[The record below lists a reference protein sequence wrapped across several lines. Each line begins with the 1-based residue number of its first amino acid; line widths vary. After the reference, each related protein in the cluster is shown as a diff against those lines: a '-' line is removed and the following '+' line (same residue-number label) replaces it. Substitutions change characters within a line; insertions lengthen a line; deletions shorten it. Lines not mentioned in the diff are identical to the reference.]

1 MPAGLNDAYTLPE
14 PALQYGNG
22 RSPQE
27 INDKWVQLVR
37 DAVELARAD
46 PGGADFSQFNSY
58 LFLHAGYGHES
69 GRLNDI
75 RSVFLSADDFESSAA
90 GGPVLA
96 DGVEI
101 REAWILPEAVEG
113 SDRAGAGLNGLMA
126 KFFGHQLGLP
136 GLSNFAAGLPGV
148 GGWSLMDGGPNR
160 LGFLLQGGEL
170 QTLFGFVPP
179 HPIAWSKARL
189 GWIAPLV
196 VRRDTAVAVAATDRA
211 GAPGQHKAVRVP
223 VSATEYFLIEN
234 RQRRGNAAL
243 PEGLEPP
250 FAGTAVTWI
259 EPEQVEFSGS
269 GDSGGDPEAG
279 DMTGVWLG
287 VEEYDAFVPGSGILV
302 WHVDEAVI
310 AAREAEGGINND
322 RVLPGIAL
330 EEADGERD
338 IGNPFFDRQDVT
350 DGSPADP
357 FFAGEGRGGIRSK
370 TLFGPGTTPNTAAN
384 TGVASGIRIE
394 VLSPLA
400 DAMTVGI
407 RFDGPLPGWPA
418 SLPAG
423 TRLRAADLDGD
434 GAAELLAEN
443 DRGVHLF
450 AAGRAAV
457 SGSFT
462 GACLAAAAG
471 RPGEPGL
478 VFAASGRDVAAYHP
492 QQDAPLWSA
501 SLGEEAVTGL
511 YSGPGGLA
519 PEAVLAVA
527 AASRIE
533 LLSADTGEVQA
544 GADLTGAAALG
555 LLPDGGGSAQLLIT
569 TAGAVSTLGPD
580 GLRQLW
586 EPAGDSPLLPSVSG
600 DLGGGSG
607 GEIISV
613 DTGGQVTALNA
624 EGAVLWQV
632 MLAHGADAPAAL
644 GDVDGDGTL
653 EIAVATGAA
662 VDLLRENGRRMPSF
676 PVEFPEHQKLGTT
689 AGEPLLA
696 DLDGDGRQEILA
708 AASAG
713 AVAGIDDDGSPLGGF
728 PVLAAAA
735 IRSTPVAA
743 DLDGD
748 GGLELAVLAGDFA
761 CAWDAERLAPGLG
774 GSGTAAWGQGAAD
787 AQGSRAVRGER
798 SPAALP
804 GVALLPADRAYCY
817 PNPVGPLDRAHLR
830 YYLSRPAALELEV
843 FDAIGRRVEKRR
855 WKAGSPQAEPGENEI
870 TWSTGNYESGL
881 YLCRLEA
888 SGADGS
894 RGRVIVRMAVA
905 R

>member
-1 MPAGLNDAYTLPE
+1 M
-14 PALQYGNG
+14 
-22 RSPQE
+22 
-27 INDKWVQLVR
+27 R
-37 DAVELARAD
+37 DAVELARDD
-46 PGGADFSQFNSY
+46 PGGPDFSRFDSY
-58 LFLHAGYGHES
+58 LFLHAGYGHEA
-69 GRLNDI
+69 GQLNDI
-75 RSVFLSADDFESSAA
+75 LSVFLSADDFESSAA
-90 GGPVLA
+90 GGPVPA

-113 SDRAGAGLNGLMA
+113 SDRAEAGLNGLMA

-136 GLSNFAAGLPGV
+136 GLSNFAAGLPGA
-148 GGWSLMDGGPNR
+148 GGWSLMDVGPNR
-160 LGFLLQGGEL
+160 VGFLLQGGEL

-189 GWIAPLV
+189 GWIEPLV
-196 VRRDTAVAVAATDRA
+196 VRRDTAVAVAATDRTV
-211 GAPGQHKAVRVP
+211 APGQHKAVQVP

-234 RQRRGNAAL
+234 RQRRGNADL
-243 PEGLEPP
+243 PEGVEPP

-259 EPEQVEFSGS
+259 EPDQVEFSGS
-269 GDSGGDPEAG
+269 GDSDGD

-287 VEEYDAFVPGSGILV
+287 VEEYDAFVPGSGILI

-322 RVLPGIAL
+322 RVFPGIAL
-330 EEADGERD
+330 EEADGERE
-338 IGNPFFDRQDVT
+338 IGNAFFDRQDVT
-350 DGSPADP
+350 EGSPADP
-357 FFAGEGRGGIRSK
+357 FFAGEGRGGILSK
-370 TLFGPGTTPNTAAN
+370 TLFGPGTTPNSGAN

-400 DAMTVGI
+400 DAMEVAI
-407 RFDGPLPGWPA
+407 RFDGPLPGWPV

-423 TRLRAADLDGD
+423 ARLQAADLDGD
-434 GAAELLAEN
+434 GAAELLAQS

-450 AAGRAAV
+450 AGGRANV
-457 SGSFT
+457 SDSFPGT
-462 GACLAAAAG
+462 FLAAASG
-471 RPGEPGL
+471 SPGEPGP
-478 VFAASGRDVAAYHP
+478 VFVASGGEVAASLP
-492 QQDAPLWSA
+492 LQDGPLWSA
-501 SLGEEAVTGL
+501 SLAEEAVLGL
-511 YSGPGGLA
+511 YSGPGGLS

-527 AASRIE
+527 TGSRIE
-533 LLSADTGEVQA
+533 LLKADTGEVLA
-544 GADLTGAAALG
+544 GAGLTGAVALG

-569 TAGAVSTLGPD
+569 TPDAVSVLGPE
-580 GLRQLW
+580 GPRRIW
-586 EPAGDSPLLPSVSG
+586 EPAGESPLLPSVAG

-613 DTGGQVTALNA
+613 DAGGKVSALSG
-624 EGAVLWQV
+624 EGAVLWQA
-632 MLAHGADAPAAL
+632 MLPHGADAPAAL
-644 GDVDGDGTL
+644 GDVDGDGSL
-653 EIAVATGAA
+653 EIAVASGAA
-662 VDLLRENGRRMPSF
+662 VDLLRENGHRMPSF
-676 PVEFPEHQKLGTT
+676 PVEFPRHQKLGTT
-689 AGEPLLA
+689 EWEPLLA

-713 AVAGIDDDGSPLGGF
+713 AIAGIDDDGGQLGGF

-735 IRSTPVAA
+735 ISSTPVAA

-748 GGLELAVLAGDFA
+748 GVLELAALAGDFA
-761 CAWDAERLAPGLG
+761 HAWDAERLAPGLG
-774 GSGTAAWGQGAAD
+774 GRGTAVWGQGGAD

-804 GVALLPADRAYCY
+804 GDPLLPADKAYCY
-817 PNPVGPLDRAHLR
+817 PNPVGSLDRAHLR
-830 YYLSRPAALELEV
+830 FFLSQPADLVLEV

-855 WKAGSPQAEPGENEI
+855 WNAGSPQAAPGENEI
-870 TWSTGNYESGL
+870 TWATGDYESGL

-894 RGRVIVRMAVA
+894 RGHVIVRMAVA

>member
-1 MPAGLNDAYTLPE
+1 M
-14 PALQYGNG
+14 QYGNG

-27 INDKWVQLVR
+27 ITDKWVQLVR

-46 PGGADFSQFNSY
+46 AGGPDFSRFDSY

-75 RSVFLSADDFESSAA
+75 RSVFLPADDFEGSAA
-90 GGPVLA
+90 GGPILA

-148 GGWSLMDGGPNR
+148 GGWSLMDVGPNR
-160 LGFLLQGGEL
+160 VGFLLQGGEL
-170 QTLFGFVPP
+170 RTLFGFVPP

-189 GWIAPLV
+189 GWIEPLV
-196 VRRDTAVAVAATDRA
+196 VRRDTAVAVAATDRTVA
-211 GAPGQHKAVRVP
+211 RGQHKAVKVP

-234 RQRRGNAAL
+234 RQRRGNADL
-243 PEGLEPP
+243 PEGVEPP

-259 EPEQVEFSGS
+259 EPGQVEFSGS
-269 GDSGGDPEAG
+269 GGADGDG
-279 DMTGVWLG
+279 MTGVWLG
-287 VEEYDAFVPGSGILV
+287 VEEYDAFVPGSGILI
-302 WHVDEAVI
+302 WHVDEGVI

-322 RVLPGIAL
+322 RVFPGIAL

-338 IGNPFFDRQDVT
+338 IGNAFFDRQDVT
-350 DGSPADP
+350 EGSPADP

-394 VLSPLA
+394 VLSSLA
-400 DAMTVGI
+400 DAMEVAV

-457 SGSFT
+457 SGSFA

-471 RPGEPGL
+471 NPGEPGL

-492 QQDAPLWSA
+492 QQEAPLWSA
-501 SLGEEAVTGL
+501 SLGGEAVAGL

-533 LLSADTGEVQA
+533 LLSAGTGEVLA
-544 GADLTGAAALG
+544 GADLTGTAALG
-555 LLPDGGGSAQLLIT
+555 LLPDAGGSAQLLVT

-580 GLRQLW
+580 GLRRLW
-586 EPAGDSPLLPSVSG
+586 EPAGDSPLLPSAAG
-600 DLGGGSG
+600 DLGGDSG
-607 GEIISV
+607 GEIVSV
-613 DTGGQVTALNA
+613 DAGGTVTALNA

-653 EIAVATGAA
+653 EIAVAAGAA
-662 VDLLRENGRRMPSF
+662 VDLLRENGNRMPSF
-676 PVEFPEHQKLGTT
+676 PVEFPAHQKLGTT

-713 AVAGIDDDGSPLGGF
+713 AVAGIDDDGSRLGGF

-748 GGLELAVLAGDFA
+748 GGLELAALAGDFA
-761 CAWDAERLAPGLG
+761 YAWDAERLAPGPG

-798 SPAALP
+798 SPAPPA
-804 GVALLPADRAYCY
+804 ADLLPAGRAYCY
-817 PNPVGPLDRAHLR
+817 PNPVGPRQRAHLR
-830 YYLSRPAALELEV
+830 YFLSRPAALELEV
-843 FDAIGRRVEKRR
+843 FDAIGRRVERRR
-855 WKAGSPQAEPGENEI
+855 WNAGSPQAEPGENEV
-870 TWSTGNYESGL
+870 TWTTGDYESGL